1 MQIDLSKKV
10 AVITGAASGIGL
22 ATVRQFLDSN
32 AKAIVAVDIASKPE
46 GQLKVWIDENPGRL
60 LYVGGD
66 VGLEATANAFTQTA
80 LSHFG
85 RIDVLINNAATS
97 VVKPLHE
104 HSEEEWDKVIDINVK
119 SMFWAAKI
127 VIPVMMEQ
135 KDGLILNTG
144 SISGHVGL
152 RNQGAYG
159 PSKGAVHLLTK
170 QMAIEY
176 AKYGI
181 RVNAVALGTVDTPI
195 VQWSAN
201 QTKDPEAFIEGLR
214 SAHPIGRIATAEE
227 AAAFF
232 TYLSSDYARFF
243 TGAILSMDG
252 GFVAQ

>member
-1 MQIDLSKKV
+1 MQIDLSNKV
-10 AVITGAASGIGL
+10 AIVTGAASGIGL
-22 ATVRQFLDSN
+22 ATVKQFLDS
-32 AKAIVAVDIASKPE
+32 KVRGLVAVDLDSTPASALREVIKDHP
-46 GQLKVWIDENPGRL
+46 QQAY
-60 LYVGGD
+60 YVGGN
-66 VGLEATANAFTQTA
+66 VGHESTAVEFARVARDQ
-80 LSHFG
+80 FG
-85 RIDVLINNAATS
+85 RIDVLVNNAATS

-104 HSEEEWDKVIDINVK
+104 HSEEEWDKVIDVNVK

-127 VIPVMMEQ
+127 VVPIMMEQ
-135 KDGLILNTG
+135 RDGLILNTG

-201 QTKDPEAFIEGLR
+201 QTDDPEAFIEGLR